1 MIKRWEIYNNKQHVP
16 VGSAH
21 NQSLG
26 ELVVVS
32 RVFIALQ
39 DKKDGEKEV
48 NFVTFFI
55 TVIWRQYSCQE
66 NFFKISTI
74 KLKPSYDLTLSI
86 SCNVLIKWMFT
97 KIFTWLDVFALTD
110 TPAYRIATLG
120 TRCTSVMIFP
130 SLAPASGL
138 VAFTLVVFVASAAHQ
153 VLAAVIRAWALP
165 IGKWQ

>member
-1 MIKRWEIYNNKQHVP
+1 M
-16 VGSAH
+16 GSAH

-74 KLKPSYDLTLSI
+74 KLKASYDLTLSI
-86 SCNVLIKWMFT
+86 SCNGLIKWMFT
-97 KIFTWLDVFALTD
+97 KIFT
-110 TPAYRIATLG
+110 
-120 TRCTSVMIFP
+120 
-130 SLAPASGL
+130 
-138 VAFTLVVFVASAAHQ
+138 
-153 VLAAVIRAWALP
+153 
-165 IGKWQ
+165 